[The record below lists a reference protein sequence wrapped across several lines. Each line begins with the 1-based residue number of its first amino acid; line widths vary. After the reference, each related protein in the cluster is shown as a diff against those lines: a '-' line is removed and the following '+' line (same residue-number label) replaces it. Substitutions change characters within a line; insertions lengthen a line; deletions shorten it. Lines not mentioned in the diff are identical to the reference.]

1 MNQPSPV
8 SPGTA
13 AIPERMQTL
22 TPVQFRNEVRRGLWR
37 QPTSG
42 CCVGYTQLNLVI
54 LPSRYA
60 DDFHQFCRQNPKPCP
75 LLEVVKGG
83 GYEAKKLAPG
93 SDLRTDLP
101 GYKVFR
107 ATEVELRS
115 DVTDL
120 WQDDFVSFLIGCSF
134 TFENALLKENVP
146 VRHIECGCNV
156 PMYLTNIAC
165 RPAGPFTGQL
175 VVSMRPI
182 PAALVE
188 KAYRITGRYPAVH
201 GAPVHHGNPAAIG
214 IGDLSRPDFGDPVPV
229 RDGEVPVFWACG
241 VTPQAALM
249 NVAPEL
255 AITHA
260 PGYMFVSD
268 YRDEEF
274 QDRQGDFS
282 EV

>member
-1 MNQPSPV
+1 MK
-8 SPGTA
+8 
-13 AIPERMQTL
+13 TL
-22 TPVQFRNEVRRGLWR
+22 TPAQFRDEVRSGLWR

-54 LPSRYA
+54 LPSRQA
-60 DDFHQFCRQNPKPCP
+60 GDFRQFCRRNPKPCP
-75 LLEVVKGG
+75 LLEVVDHGG
-83 GYEAKKLAPG
+83 HEAKKLAPG

-107 ATEVELRS
+107 GTEVELRS

-120 WQDDFVSFLIGCSF
+120 WRDDFVSFLIGCSF
-134 TFENALLKENVP
+134 TFENALLNENVP
-146 VRHIECGCNV
+146 VRHIERGCNV
-156 PMYLTNIAC
+156 PMYLTDIAC
-165 RPAGPFTGQL
+165 QAAGPFTGRL

-182 PAALVE
+182 LAALVD

-201 GAPVHHGNPAAIG
+201 GTPVHHGDPAAIG
-214 IGDLSRPDFGDPVPV
+214 IRDLAHPDFGDPVPLH
-229 RDGEVPVFWACG
+229 DGDIPVFWACG
-241 VTPQAALM
+241 VTPQAALL

-268 YRDEEF
+268 YRDEQF
-274 QDRQGDFS
+274 QDRQEDFS